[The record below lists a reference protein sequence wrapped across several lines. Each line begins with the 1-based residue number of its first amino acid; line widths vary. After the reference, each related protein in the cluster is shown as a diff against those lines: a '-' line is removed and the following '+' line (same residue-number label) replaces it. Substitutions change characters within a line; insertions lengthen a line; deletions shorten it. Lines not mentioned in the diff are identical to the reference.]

1 MAENSP
7 VLESIHIL
15 NEPQVDNT
23 YTFFSSLLL
32 NPSPISQASLSE
44 QWRYQV
50 TTKLPSSF
58 PVFNVFKDGRVELL
72 WSDLFQKMPPSHDL
86 ITGVKS
92 KDVIISTEPQVSTRI
107 FLPELKTPDEN
118 SLSCFI
124 FMGPGGF
131 VMFSAFDAR
140 HHVLCNTILLRLRL
154 LWSMWN
160 IVSSRPDLY
169 LHATRTR
176 GRRSS
181 GWLRMLMG
189 VALSR
194 G

>member
-32 NPSPISQASLSE
+32 NPSSISQASLSE

-92 KDVIISTEPQVSTRI
+92 KDVIISTEPQVST
-107 FLPELKTPDEN
+107 LDL
-118 SLSCFI
+118 L
-124 FMGPGGF
+124 
-131 VMFSAFDAR
+131 AR
-140 HHVLCNTILLRLRL
+140 TQN
-154 LWSMWN
+154 
-160 IVSSRPDLY
+160 P
-169 LHATRTR
+169 
-176 GRRSS
+176 
-181 GWLRMLMG
+181 
-189 VALSR
+189 
-194 G
+194 